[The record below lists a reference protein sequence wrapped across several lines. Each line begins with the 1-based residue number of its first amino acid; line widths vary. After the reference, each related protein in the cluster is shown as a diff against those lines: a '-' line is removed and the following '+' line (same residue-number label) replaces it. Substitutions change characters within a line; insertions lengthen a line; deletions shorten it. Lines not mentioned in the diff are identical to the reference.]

1 MFQQSHKI
9 VLFKNVIY
17 FYYLYLKTNQLEGTT
32 QKHIYQI
39 HIKECAK
46 SVLSSIAS
54 DNSISDE
61 IYQRYKATLS
71 VAIIEYY
78 KTTVLVKESTEV
90 DLFNMSIVD
99 VNHPSFD
106 YWFALFI
113 STRKVYEVPLILDTY
128 SNNDFGVIDNFRG
141 RLQFFILKILDKQIP
156 YNIDGIVKALL
167 SWIREENVS
176 SSLVDETFED
186 KERKIKIDLIKT
198 GLKYEELFD
207 YFAALHHNLEKKE
220 GKLTLRQVERLI
232 RSNFYFKNSNRKQP
246 GIKRFN
252 VKIQKQFLIN
262 FVHQFY
268 LYKDMNIYRNKLDD
282 YAKFLI
288 NNFDLFQNN
297 NASTLKT
304 NFNKCPKKLNP
315 LTKK

>member
-1 MFQQSHKI
+1 M
-9 VLFKNVIY
+9 
-17 FYYLYLKTNQLEGTT
+17 EGTT

-39 HIKECAK
+39 HIKECAQ
-46 SVLSSIAS
+46 SVLAKLAS
-54 DNSISDE
+54 DNSILDE
-61 IYQRYKATLS
+61 IYQRYKETLS
-71 VAIIEYY
+71 GAIIEYY
-78 KTTVLVKESTEV
+78 KTTRLVKESSDEDV
-90 DLFNMSIVD
+90 FNMSIVD

-128 SNNDFGVIDNFRG
+128 SNGDFGVIENFRG
-141 RLQFFILKILDKQIP
+141 RLKFFILKILDKQIP
-156 YNIDGIVKALL
+156 YNIEGIVKALL
-167 SWIREENVS
+167 NWIREENVLS
-176 SSLVDETFED
+176 ISDDETTED
-186 KERKIKIDLIKT
+186 ESATESLQIKVDLIKT

-207 YFAALHHNLEKKE
+207 YFAALHLNLKKE
-220 GKLTLRQVERLI
+220 DGQLTLKQVERLI
-232 RSNFYFKNSNRKQP
+232 RANFYFKNNNRKQP

-262 FVHQFY
+262 FVHEFY
-268 LYKDMNIYRNKLDD
+268 LRKDKNTYRNKLDD

-288 NNFDLFQNN
+288 NNFHLFENN

-304 NFNKCPKKLNP
+304 NFNKLPSKLNP